1 MPDESRA
8 RHVLLTGFEP
18 FDTDVI
24 NPSGEVAKLLDG
36 ASLGSHIVRG
46 LILPVQHEAARDRV
60 AAALEEPGLAAVLH
74 LGLASGRARVSL
86 ERVALNVMDYEIPDA
101 AGQVFVDTPCVPA
114 GPVAYL
120 STLPLR
126 GILEELTAF
135 GIPAHISNTAGTYL
149 CNYTLYTTLD
159 ALARRGP
166 EIPAGFIHLPLL
178 PSMVVAHRLEE
189 ASMDLP
195 LMARAVD
202 IALRRTLRELGG
214 PLTLPSPPSGAKGK
228 KRPLPRRG

>member
-1 MPDESRA
+1 MPDDSRA
-8 RHVLLTGFEP
+8 PHVLLTGFEP
-18 FDTDVI
+18 FDTDVV

-36 ASLGSHIVRG
+36 ASLVGCSVRS

-60 AAALEEPGLAAVLH
+60 AASLEEPGLAAVLH
-74 LGLASGRARVSL
+74 LGLARGRARVSL

-101 AGQVFVDTPCVPA
+101 AGQVFVDTPCVPG

-126 GILEELTAF
+126 DILQELTAF

-149 CNYTLYTTLD
+149 CNNTLYTTLD
-159 ALARRGP
+159 ALARRARA
-166 EIPAGFIHLPLL
+166 IPAGFMHLPLL
-178 PSMVVAHRLEE
+178 PAMVVAHRLEE

-202 IALRRTLRELGG
+202 VALRCTLRE
-214 PLTLPSPPSGAKGK
+214 TGA
-228 KRPLPRRG
+228 R

>member
-1 MPDESRA
+1 MPDESGA

-36 ASLGSHIVRG
+36 ASLGGYSVRSV
-46 LILPVQHEAARDRV
+46 ILPVQHEAARARV
-60 AAALEEPGLAAVLH
+60 AIALEEPGLAAVLH
-74 LGLASGRARVSL
+74 LGLASGRARISL

-101 AGQVFVDTPCVPA
+101 AGRVFVDTACVPD
-114 GPVAYL
+114 GPVAHL
-120 STLPLR
+120 STLPIR

-135 GIPAHISNTAGTYL
+135 GVPAHISNTAGTYL

-159 ALARRGP
+159 ALVRTGR

-195 LMARAVD
+195 LMARAIE
-202 IALRRTLRELGG
+202 IALRRTLE
-214 PLTLPSPPSGAKGK
+214 
-228 KRPLPRRG
+228 RR

>member
-1 MPDESRA
+1 MPNETRP

-18 FDTDVI
+18 FDKDVI

-36 ASLGSHIVRG
+36 ASLAGHSVRS

-60 AAALEEPGLAAVLH
+60 AAALGEPGLAAVLH
-74 LGLASGRARVSL
+74 LGLAGGRARVSI

-101 AGQVFVDTPCVPA
+101 AGQVFMDTPCVA
-114 GPVAYL
+114 GGPVAYL

-149 CNYTLYTTLD
+149 CNYTLYTTLH
-159 ALARRGP
+159 ALARSRRA
-166 EIPAGFIHLPLL
+166 IPAGFIHLPLL

-189 ASMDLP
+189 PSMDLP
-195 LMARAVD
+195 LMARAID
-202 IALRRTLRELGG
+202 LALRLVLE
-214 PLTLPSPPSGAKGK
+214 
-228 KRPLPRRG
+228 RR